1 MNKEEIILLGSLGA
15 AVGLYGLYKIFSS
28 GDEEMSKSER
38 NAIMNVKDKNMLSSS
53 KIVIVRLNDGNIV
66 PAKPCEMCKRLLNK
80 YKLGKVCT
88 LYEDK
93 ITHCF

>member
-38 NAIMNVKDKNMLSSS
+38 NAIMN
-53 KIVIVRLNDGNIV
+53 RPRFNDDGQYIDYSGRGIT
-66 PAKPCEMCKRLLNK
+66 KRK
-80 YKLGKVCT
+80 RKHHK
-88 LYEDK
+88 K
-93 ITHCF
+93 SHKKRK

>member
-38 NAIMNVKDKNMLSSS
+38 NAIMNRPRFDD
-53 KIVIVRLNDGNIV
+53 DGQYIDYSGRGIT
-66 PAKPCEMCKRLLNK
+66 KRK
-80 YKLGKVCT
+80 RKHHK
-88 LYEDK
+88 K
-93 ITHCF
+93 SHKKRK

>member
-38 NAIMNVKDKNMLSSS
+38 NAIMNRPRFDD
-53 KIVIVRLNDGNIV
+53 DGQYIDYSRRGIT
-66 PAKPCEMCKRLLNK
+66 KRK
-80 YKLGKVCT
+80 RQHHTKSHK
-88 LYEDK
+88 K
-93 ITHCF
+93 RK